1 MKYEINKE
9 LLPEYYDALINFKDW
24 IPSVI
29 QFELPTEISLAVGG
43 DNNALQFDNQFNHS
57 REKQIKFSDEDL
69 SWEEVSDWECEIF
82 LRKYPYF
89 TPLFIIDEDY
99 VYVPPTPN
107 KHQSTINPISKL
119 LRKIFSI

>member
-43 DNNALQFDNQFNHS
+43 DNKALQ
-57 REKQIKFSDEDL
+57 FSDEDL

-99 VYVPPTPN
+99 VYVSPTPN

>member
-1 MKYEINKE
+1 MKYGIITHYDVHNHGA
-9 LLPEYYDALINFKDW
+9 LLQLNGLKQVLKSQGIEAK
-24 IPSVI
+24 
-29 QFELPTEISLAVGG
+29 
-43 DNNALQFDNQFNHS
+43 ALQFDNQFNHS

-99 VYVPPTPN
+99 VYVSPTPN

>member
-43 DNNALQFDNQFNHS
+43 DNKALQFDNQFNHS

-82 LRKYPYF
+82 LRKYPLLLCLLLMKIMF
-89 TPLFIIDEDY
+89 MFLLHLININLLLILFL
-99 VYVPPTPN
+99 N
-107 KHQSTINPISKL
+107 
-119 LRKIFSI
+119 F